1 MTGEPAITLAGNL
14 TGDPKLRWTKQ
25 GTAVASFTVAST
37 PRTRDRDTN
46 EWSDGEPIFLACT
59 VWRRQAENVAESLT
73 KGMRVIVAGRLR
85 ARSYD
90 DRDGNRR
97 TVIEMDVDEVGPSL
111 ARATCQVTR
120 AGRGAPPAAVAAP
133 AVLDPW
139 AGAGQDPQPPF

>member
-1 MTGEPAITLAGNL
+1 MTGEPTVTMAGNL
-14 TGDPKLRWTKQ
+14 TADPKLRFTTS
-25 GTAVASFTVAST
+25 GAAVANFTVAST
-37 PRTRDRDTN
+37 PRTRDRQTN
-46 EWSDGEPIFLACT
+46 EWSDGEPIFLDCT

-111 ARATCQVTR
+111 ARAICQVTR
-120 AGRGAPPAAVAAP
+120 AGRGQASGAPAAP
-133 AVLDPW
+133 AVADPW
-139 AGAGQDPQPPF
+139 AGAGQDQQPPF

>member
-1 MTGEPAITLAGNL
+1 MTGEPAIVMAGNL
-14 TGDPKLRWTKQ
+14 TADPKLRFAKS
-25 GTAVASFTVAST
+25 GTAVASFTVAAT
-37 PRTRDRDTN
+37 PRTRDRQTS

-73 KGMRVIVAGRLR
+73 KGMRVIVAGKLR

-111 ARATCQVTR
+111 AHATCQVTR
-120 AGRGAPPAAVAAP
+120 AGRGAPPAAVGAT
-133 AVLDPW
+133 AVPDPW

>member
-1 MTGEPAITLAGNL
+1 MTGEPTITMTGNL
-14 TGDPKLRWTKQ
+14 TADPKLRWTKQ

-37 PRTRDRDTN
+37 PRTFDRDTN
-46 EWSDGEPIFLACT
+46 EWQGGEPIFLDCT

-73 KGMRVIVAGRLR
+73 KGMRVIVAGKLR

-97 TVIEMDVDEVGPSL
+97 TVIEVDVDEIGPSL

-120 AGRGAPPAAVAAP
+120 AGRGQVGAQAAP
-133 AVLDPW
+133 AVPDPW